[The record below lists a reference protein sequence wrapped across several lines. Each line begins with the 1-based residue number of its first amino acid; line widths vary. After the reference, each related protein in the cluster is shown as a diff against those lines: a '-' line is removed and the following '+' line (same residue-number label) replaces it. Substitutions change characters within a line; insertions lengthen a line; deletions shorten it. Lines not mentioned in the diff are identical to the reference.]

1 MTARRTV
8 DDDLDNFGKYFYY
21 NDLERHI
28 RRYSS
33 SKLRKKNFRHAG
45 VLAKSG
51 VLMKKDL
58 HLQKEKM
65 LRIYIHIEQLMTH
78 RVLIR
83 LIIILCDI

>member
-33 SKLRKKNFRHAG
+33 KLRNEKNALAG
-45 VLAKSG
+45 VLANSG
-51 VLMKKDL
+51 VLTEKDKIAQDHILAMKC
-58 HLQKEKM
+58 
-65 LRIYIHIEQLMTH
+65 TNN
-78 RVLIR
+78 
-83 LIIILCDI
+83 

>member
-33 SKLRKKNFRHAG
+33 SKLRNEKNA
-45 VLAKSG
+45 LK
-51 VLMKKDL
+51 
-58 HLQKEKM
+58 QE
-65 LRIYIHIEQLMTH
+65 
-78 RVLIR
+78 
-83 LIIILCDI
+83 C